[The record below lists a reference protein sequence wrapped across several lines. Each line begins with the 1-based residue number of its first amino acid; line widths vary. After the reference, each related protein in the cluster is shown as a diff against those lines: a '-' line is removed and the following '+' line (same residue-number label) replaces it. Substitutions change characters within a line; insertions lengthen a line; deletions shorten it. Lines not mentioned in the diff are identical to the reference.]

1 MKKFYAK
8 TVLYLYPCIDK
19 VNEQIDDLLE
29 KRALSSMTDFSP
41 CLSQCEKMVNLGVQ
55 NANLL
60 VLKSRVLN
68 VLKKLSEEEISLL
81 EFKYFH
87 LRKKEEMPDGDVSSR
102 RYFRRQQ
109 RIVDKFSRLIEEEG
123 ITDEVFEK
131 DYLSVEF
138 IRELCERVKLREE
151 TAKRTPAPE
160 RKGKIPYTLN
170 ISKERRTKLSDISLR
185 KTERQTDV
193 S

>member
-8 TVLYLYPCIDK
+8 TVLYLFPCIDK
-19 VNEQIDDLLE
+19 VNEQIDELLE

-60 VLKSRVLN
+60 VLKGCVSE
-68 VLKKLSEEEISLL
+68 VLKKLSEEELALL

-87 LRKKEEMPDGDVSSR
+87 LRTKEAMPEGDVSSR
-102 RYFRRQQ
+102 RYFRKQQ
-109 RIVDKFSRLIEEEG
+109 RVADKFARLMEEAG
-123 ITDEVFEK
+123 ITDEVFER

-138 IRELCERVKLREE
+138 IKELCARVKLREE

-160 RKGKIPYTLN
+160 RKGKRVYE
-170 ISKERRTKLSDISLR
+170 ISLKKERRVKISDIALR
-185 KTERQTDV
+185 KSSV